1 MIIKIQTTEGFH
13 TKIVNCD
20 NIEMLGKVSETFV
33 MSMPEATGKTK
44 FINTAKETAAEIVLP
59 FLDTQ
64 WAKVENLP
72 EFTRDYFNEF
82 DI

>member
-20 NIEMLGKVSETFV
+20 NIEMLGKEVSETFV
-33 MSMPEATGKTK
+33 MSMPEATEKTK

-64 WAKVENLP
+64 WAKV
-72 EFTRDYFNEF
+72 
-82 DI
+82 

>member
-13 TKIVNCD
+13 TKIVKCD
-20 NIEMLGKVSETFV
+20 NIDMVGKVSETFV

-44 FINTAKETAAEIVLP
+44 FIKTAKETASEIVLP
-59 FLDTQ
+59 FIDTK
-64 WAKVENLP
+64 WAKEDILP
-72 EFTRDYFNEF
+72 EFTKEYFNEF

>member
-20 NIEMLGKVSETFV
+20 NIEMLGKEVSETFV

-44 FINTAKETAAEIVLP
+44 FINTANQTAAEIVLP
-59 FLDTQ
+59 FIDTQ
-64 WAKVENLP
+64 WAKV
-72 EFTRDYFNEF
+72 
-82 DI
+82 

>member
-1 MIIKIQTTEGFH
+1 
-13 TKIVNCD
+13 
-20 NIEMLGKVSETFV
+20 MLGKEVSETFV

-44 FINTAKETAAEIVLP
+44 FINTAKETASEIVLP
-59 FLDTQ
+59 FLDTK